1 MNILAEKFR
10 EVLQSV
16 IPIYLIVLLIYLFVI
31 DIPFS
36 ILLSFTIGSIVVII
50 GLTIFLTGVDVGI
63 GPIGE
68 HMGKGIARSNKLWV
82 VIVVGFILGFL
93 IAASEPSVIVLGD
106 QLELISNGAINGF
119 EIVMWVS
126 VGLAIMIVIGLMRI
140 IFKWDLKVI
149 LSIAYIGIFFMALF
163 TTNEFIAISFD
174 ASGATTGAITV
185 PFILTMAAGIASM
198 ERDSKSSSE
207 DSFGLVAIASAGA
220 IIAVMVLNFVKP
232 TGEMSGSLDIAI
244 ASDIDIV
251 NQYMTALSDQIV
263 EVFFTLAPIV
273 ILFWIFQ
280 KWRLNIP
287 KSQLSRIFKG
297 VVYVYIGL
305 VLFMTGVNA
314 GFMDM
319 GSIVGYTLGADEMY
333 IQLAIIGLV
342 LGVVT
347 ILAEPAVNVLT
358 HQIETV
364 TSGAIPRTPVLVS
377 LCVGVGLAILLAI
390 LRMVIPGLELWHM
403 LLPGYIIALGLQF
416 IVPNVFVGMAFD
428 AGGVATGPLTAT
440 FILAFVQGAAE
451 AIPTATVLQEGFGM
465 IALVALMPILTLQLL
480 GFVFKI
486 KQARGKV

>member
-1 MNILAEKFR
+1 MNILSEKFR

-16 IPIYLIVLLIYLFVI
+16 IPIYVIVLLVYLFVI

-36 ILLSFTIGSIVVII
+36 ILLSFTIGTLVVLI
-50 GLTIFLTGVDVGI
+50 GLTIFLTGVDIGI

-68 HMGKGIARSNKLWV
+68 HMGKGIARSNKLWM
-82 VIVVGFILGFL
+82 VIVIGFAIGFL

-106 QLELISNGAINGF
+106 QLEMVSDGLINGF

-140 IFKWDLKVI
+140 IYQWKLTTI
-149 LSIAYIGIFFMALF
+149 LTIAYLSIFAMSLF
-163 TTNEFIAISFD
+163 STSEFVAIAFD

-185 PFILTMAAGIASM
+185 PFILTMAAGIASLKK
-198 ERDSKSSSE
+198 DTDSSSE
-207 DSFGLVAIASAGA
+207 DSFGLVAIASSGA
-220 IIAVMVLNFVKP
+220 IISVLLLNFVKP
-232 TGEMSGSLDIAI
+232 VDELTGSLDLVI

-251 NQYMTALSDQIV
+251 NQYLTVLSDQAI

-273 ILFWIFQ
+273 ILFWLFQ
-280 KWRLNIP
+280 KWQLN
-287 KSQLSRIFKG
+287 LSKTELNRIYKG

-319 GSIVGYTLGADEMY
+319 GSIVGYTLGSESMY
-333 IQLAIIGLV
+333 IELSIIGLIF
-342 LGVVT
+342 GVVT
-347 ILAEPAVNVLT
+347 IIAEPAVNVLT
-358 HQIETV
+358 HQIESV
-364 TSGAIPRTPVLVS
+364 TSGAIHRTPVLVS
-377 LCVGVGLAILLAI
+377 LCIGVGLAILLAI
-390 LRMVIPGLELWHM
+390 LRMIIPGLELWHM

-451 AIPTATVLQEGFGM
+451 AIPTATVIQEGFGM
-465 IALVALMPILTLQLL
+465 IALVALMPILTLQIL
-480 GFVFKI
+480 GFIYKM
-486 KQARGKV
+486 KQKTNRA